1 MPRNSDRRSLARP
14 SRNVAIPTCH
24 PLRTP
29 PRPLSREPSSRRYR
43 AGRLGPLPR
52 GSMVVEGVTMAVR
65 YAAAGPL
72 RGRPLGHAERRIS
85 ALRRPQHR
93 RPSPYAEPPRR
104 RTAAVVMARSGRAE
118 PVRHDRRRRR
128 DYGRVIS
135 RMRAWRGHSAGAQPR
150 GHGATWVRSVAGVP
164 TGGGTSVPG
173 RGSRTSRRRAAYGL
187 GRSSGARTG
196 VWLRWRSRRLSTTQ
210 EHLLI
215 VCSPTR
221 AECAGGYGTA
231 AGWRRSSPY
240 GSSLVGAVVRSRC
253 GGFVG
258 GGDGGAGDGACR
270 ISGGR

>member
-135 RMRAWRGHSAGAQPR
+135 RMRAWRGHSAGAQPEATERR
-150 GHGATWVRSVAGVP
+150 GCVALP
-164 TGGGTSVPG
+164 AFP
-173 RGSRTSRRRAAYGL
+173 
-187 GRSSGARTG
+187 
-196 VWLRWRSRRLSTTQ
+196 
-210 EHLLI
+210 
-215 VCSPTR
+215 P
-221 AECAGGYGTA
+221 A
-231 AGWRRSSPY
+231 AGRVFPDAEVGHRVVVQRTVLVAQVAPGLEY
-240 GSSLVGAVVRSRC
+240 G
-253 GGFVG
+253 
-258 GGDGGAGDGACR
+258 
-270 ISGGR
+270 